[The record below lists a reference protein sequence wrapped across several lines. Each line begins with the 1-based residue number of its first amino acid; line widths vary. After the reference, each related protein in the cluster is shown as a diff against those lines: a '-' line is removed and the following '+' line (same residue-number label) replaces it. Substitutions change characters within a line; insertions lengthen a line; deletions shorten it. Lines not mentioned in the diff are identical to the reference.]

1 MGADAVF
8 VESRSKRSMGHV
20 MSTLVDCGISVKT
33 RIPHEVPPAGSH
45 VTVEFAST
53 DEPQIYRPTP
63 LDAKMTNNIRWR
75 EVPRGLGDEAKDRP
89 IFQRCGM
96 LGGPVDI
103 CQLIDPG

>member
-53 DEPQIYRPTP
+53 DEPWVMKQKIDQYSRDAECWAARSIYV
-63 LDAKMTNNIRWR
+63 N
-75 EVPRGLGDEAKDRP
+75 
-89 IFQRCGM
+89 
-96 LGGPVDI
+96 
-103 CQLIDPG
+103 